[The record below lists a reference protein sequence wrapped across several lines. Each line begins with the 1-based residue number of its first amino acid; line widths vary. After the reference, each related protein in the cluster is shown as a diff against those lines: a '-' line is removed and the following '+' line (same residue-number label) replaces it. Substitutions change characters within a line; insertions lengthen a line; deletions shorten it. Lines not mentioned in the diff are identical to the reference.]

1 MERRPLAVVLIAIY
15 HAGFSA
21 FLFGLLLW
29 QIATH
34 QIHATVA
41 EKAVVLPFTFLIAML
56 PGVLGF
62 GLWMLDN
69 AARLGVI
76 LFTLLHAISEIAY
89 LSNAQIPSRAFT
101 VFRIGLDV
109 LMILCL
115 CSPGVRTACK
125 WQSAG
130 LNLHPGG
137 DEEPRRAANYKNL
150 SSVPLCSNGFG
161 FTGAPENPLP

>member
-1 MERRPLAVVLIAIY
+1 MERRPLAVVLITLY
-15 HAGFSA
+15 HVGFSA
-21 FLFGLLLW
+21 FLLGLLVW

-41 EKAVVLPFTFLIAML
+41 EKAVVLPFTFLIAIL

-89 LSNAQIPSRAFT
+89 LSNAHVPSRAFT
-101 VFRIGLDV
+101 LVRIIWDGV
-109 LMILCL
+109 MIAWL
-115 CSPGVRTACK
+115 SHSSVRKAFQ
-125 WQSAG
+125 WQSV
-130 LNLHPGG
+130 
-137 DEEPRRAANYKNL
+137 EL
-150 SSVPLCSNGFG
+150 SLRK
-161 FTGAPENPLP
+161 T